1 MINNKKI
8 LELESLRGL
17 AALLVVFFHI
27 PKWNPILD
35 INFLHNADL
44 AVDLFFV
51 ISGYVIYKSY
61 GTKIFS
67 FKDLFNFLFLRVGR
81 LYPLHI
87 LFLIVYV
94 LFELS
99 KYFVQ
104 LKFQIY
110 PNTPVFSSSNF
121 QSFFNHVLLVQTIG
135 VSPLYTPMSY
145 NGAAWSISV
154 EFFAYIFFGIIIL
167 LMSKMKNLIFFILA
181 LISIILLILGK
192 AYDFY
197 YFLRGT
203 AGFFIGCLIFFIT
216 QQYKNKFLYTN
227 FFISRYCSLIFLLLI
242 VLFLQLKSIDKYNS
256 VIFLL
261 SSMLI
266 LSLVLIKDGYLNK
279 FLNNKFLIFLGTLSY
294 SIYMSHSAIIW
305 IFQQFLR
312 IILKKPFLLIGG
324 QNVPQL
330 SIIETFTVVIFLII
344 VVFVI
349 SRLAY
354 SYIEVPFRNKSRKF
368 ILGSKDSL
376 N

>member
-1 MINNKKI
+1 MINNNKI

-17 AALLVVFFHI
+17 AALLVLFFHI
-27 PKWNPILD
+27 PKWNPVLD

-81 LYPLHI
+81 IYPLHI

-104 LKFQIY
+104 LKLQIY
-110 PNTPVFSSSNF
+110 PNTPVFSSNNF
-121 QSFFNHVLLVQTIG
+121 QSFFNHVLLIQTIG
-135 VSPLYTPMSY
+135 VSPFYTPITY
-145 NGAAWSISV
+145 NAASWSISV
-154 EFFAYIFFGIIIL
+154 EFFAYIFFGITIL
-167 LMSKMKNLIFFILA
+167 LTPKIKNLTFCILA
-181 LISIILLILGK
+181 LISIILLIFGK
-192 AYDFY
+192 ANDFY

-216 QQYKNKFLYTN
+216 QQHKAKFFYIN
-227 FFISRYCSLIFLLLI
+227 FFNSRYYSLIVLLLI
-242 VLFLQLKSIDKYNS
+242 VLFLQFKTIGKYNLI
-256 VIFLL
+256 IFLL

-266 LSLVLIKDGYLNK
+266 FSLVVIKDGYLNK
-279 FLNNKFLIFLGTLSY
+279 FLNNKILIVLGTLSY

-305 IFQQFLR
+305 IFQQFFR
-312 IILKKPFLLIGG
+312 VILEKSIFLIDG
-324 QNVPQL
+324 QNIPQL
-330 SIIETFTVVIFLII
+330 SIIETFTAVILLII
-344 VVFVI
+344 VVFII
-349 SRLAY
+349 SRLTY
-354 SYIEVPFRNKSRKF
+354 SCIEVPLRNRSRKF
-368 ILGSKDSL
+368 ILGSKVSL
-376 N
+376 D